1 MAISDLPG
9 ITGISGRSVCKILI
23 YMTKIYILLG
33 RSAGRSLNQSGITW
47 ELIR

>member
-9 ITGISGRSVCKILI
+9 ITGISGRSLYNLLI
-23 YMTKIYILLG
+23 YIKKIYILLG

-47 ELIR
+47 ELIQ